1 MTCPN
6 GVKKLGLA
14 VVVLLALA
22 VPASAG
28 TGRGHV
34 RYPVLTRYHGMNVYG
49 PHRGTNAICPRG
61 VVREKPAFARVARG
75 AVAAAMPAFAR
86 SLKLDG
92 RDPVVRAVAAT
103 RSGLSA
109 RAGGC
114 GVKTW
119 RKSFVA
125 FVRFPHVRGA
135 SLSQHT
141 FAVARFPAG
150 LVLWALIH

>member
-1 MTCPN
+1 
-6 GVKKLGLA
+6 VKKLGLA
-14 VVVLLALA
+14 LVAVLALA
-22 VPASAG
+22 LPASAG

-34 RYPVLTRYHGMNVYG
+34 RYPVLIHYHGMNVYG
-49 PHRGTNAICPRG
+49 PYRSTHAICPRG
-61 VVREKPAFARVARG
+61 VVREKPAFARVERG

-92 RDPVVRAVAAT
+92 RDAVVRAVAAT
-103 RSGLSA
+103 RSGFSA

-114 GVKTW
+114 SVDTW
-119 RKSFVA
+119 DRSFVA
-125 FVRFPHVRGA
+125 FVRLPHVRGA

-150 LVLWALIH
+150 LVLWGWIH

>member
-6 GVKKLGLA
+6 VVKKLGLA
-14 VVVLLALA
+14 LVAVLALA
-22 VPASAG
+22 LPASAG
-28 TGRGHV
+28 TGRSHV
-34 RYPVLTRYHGMNVYG
+34 SYPVLTRYHAMNVYG
-49 PHRGTNAICPRG
+49 PYRGTHAICPRG
-61 VVREKPAFARVARG
+61 VVRERPAFARVVHG
-75 AVAAAMPAFAR
+75 AVAAAMLAFAR

-125 FVRFPHVRGA
+125 FVRLPHVHGA

-150 LVLWALIH
+150 LVLWGWIH